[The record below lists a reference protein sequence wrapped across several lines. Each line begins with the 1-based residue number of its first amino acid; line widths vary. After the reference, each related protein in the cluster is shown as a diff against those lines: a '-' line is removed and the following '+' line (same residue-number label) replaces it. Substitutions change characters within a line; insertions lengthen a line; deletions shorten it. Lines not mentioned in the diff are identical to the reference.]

1 MGRSAA
7 STTHRPYFIKSRT
20 TNRVSVSSGS
30 VYSSRPN
37 HMTSFSTYTSS
48 SSRHDGWRWSLHMTD
63 LIDFALTTRAEVDG
77 SVLIAVA
84 GELDL
89 HRLPAL
95 ADALQAAAA
104 PVVVDLQEVTFLDSA
119 TLALLVREHRRLEAE
134 GHELTVVV
142 GRQTPTTVFA
152 VTGIDR
158 ILTIES
164 AEQPPPAADGVQAA

>member
-1 MGRSAA
+1 M
-7 STTHRPYFIKSRT
+7 P
-20 TNRVSVSSGS
+20 
-30 VYSSRPN
+30 
-37 HMTSFSTYTSS
+37 
-48 SSRHDGWRWSLHMTD
+48 D
-63 LIDFALTTRAEVDG
+63 LTDFALTTRAEVDG
-77 SVLIAVA
+77 SVHIAVA

-95 ADALQAAAA
+95 ADALQAAAE

-119 TLALLVREHRRLEAE
+119 TLALLVHEHRRLQAE
-134 GHELTVVV
+134 GHELTLVV
-142 GRQTPTTVFA
+142 GKQTPTTVFA